1 MNACNAAW
9 YAERLMGAQVIIAS
23 STTVKLMVGVSGT
36 TTLSVLLR
44 DAAPRA
50 TLQHAIRGAEVHE
63 TVLSDETSWAAILGR
78 VARTAVLRGVL
89 PPSGTPS
96 KPASAAMPVP
106 TVQMSPRG
114 TLRFATEYAAHTLDV
129 REMVVRCLQNR
140 AAAIVAVP
148 GGTVWVDL
156 GTAAVTTTSTASA
169 RPART
174 AYPGPGAVD
183 QSTYKWARSKGHME
197 TVQACKAVLTE
208 VSRIVR

>member
-23 STTVKLMVGVSGT
+23 STAVKLMVGVSGT
-36 TTLSVLLR
+36 STLSVLLR

-78 VARTAVLRGVL
+78 IARTAVLRGVL
-89 PPSGTPS
+89 PPSKTPS
-96 KPASAAMPVP
+96 KPAAATMLAP
-106 TVQMSPRG
+106 TVQLSPRG
-114 TLRFATEYAAHTLDV
+114 TLRFATEYAAYTLDV
-129 REMVVRCLQNR
+129 REMVVRCLQDR
-140 AAAIVAVP
+140 AAAIIAVP

-174 AYPGPGAVD
+174 AYPGTGTVD
-183 QSTYKWARSKGHME
+183 QATYKWARSKGHTE
-197 TVQACKAVLTE
+197 TIQTCQAVLTE